1 MTKEVCIQMG
11 EDMLTTTEGA
21 MTKADYVQMQ
31 EDMLA
36 GLYSPA
42 HPTHPRTP
50 LTLKHTQ
57 ALAARRETFLRM
69 MGRRDL
75 LGGDDDR

>member
-1 MTKEVCIQMG
+1 
-11 EDMLTTTEGA
+11 
-21 MTKADYVQMQ
+21 
-31 EDMLA
+31 MLA